1 MRAEVGAVLVNVI
14 ARVLVTATIVAP
26 GAREVHQ
33 ETDTTL
39 GLVRGGPTAGL
50 EDITALTV
58 VPAVVLIAV
67 ILAAQCMKML
77 MLLPIHLSE
86 QWLPK

>member
-1 MRAEVGAVLVNVI
+1 MRAEVGVVLVNVI

-26 GAREVHQ
+26 CAREAHQ
-33 ETDTTL
+33 ETDTTH

-50 EDITALTV
+50 EDITALAV
-58 VPAVVLIAV
+58 VPAVVPVAV

-77 MLLPIHLSE
+77 TLLPIHLSGP
-86 QWLPK
+86 WLLK

>member
-1 MRAEVGAVLVNVI
+1 MRAEVGAHLVNVI
-14 ARVLVTATIVAP
+14 ACVLVTATIVP

-33 ETDTTL
+33 EADTTH
-39 GLVRGGPTAGL
+39 GLVIGGPTAGL

-58 VPAVVLIAV
+58 IPAVVLIAV

-77 MLLPIHLSE
+77 TLLPIHLSGP
-86 QWLPK
+86 WPPK